1 MKVKDLIEI
10 LKKHDENNNVIF
22 YNLENHNLTQ
32 YDLESIIDCK
42 DIGQTEITTTKEDL
56 E

>member
-22 YNLENHNLTQ
+22 YNLQNHDLTQ
-32 YDLESIIDCK
+32 YNLESIIDCK
-42 DIGQTEITTTKEDL
+42 DIGQTEITTTHE
-56 E
+56 EVE

>member
-10 LKKHDENNNVIF
+10 LKKHDEDNNVIF

-32 YDLESIIDCK
+32 YDLESIISVPC
-42 DIGQTEITTTKEDL
+42 GQTEITTTHE
-56 E
+56 EVEE

>member
-1 MKVKDLIEI
+1 MKIKDLIEI
-10 LKKHDENNNVIF
+10 LKKHDKNNNVIF
-22 YNLENHNLTQ
+22 YNLENYDLTQ